1 MTGPACRNIR
11 QALGVYV
18 VGAIDPAE
26 RIMVDLHVASCA
38 ECREELAGLAALPTL
53 LALVP
58 APDAERLLAEST
70 ERRELEEPPAELL
83 ASLLREVSAR
93 RAAGR
98 WWGIVAAAAAVVL
111 AAAVGV
117 TGAHILAGDSPA
129 ATAPVAAGPPETV
142 RAYNPKTDVTAV
154 VKYKSTSWGTTMD
167 VWVTGIPAGTVCE
180 LWVVNTDGTR
190 SPAGSWTVAFG
201 IASAD
206 YPGSAELA
214 AKDVKEFQ
222 IMSGKQVEVTVP
234 AD

>member
-1 MTGPACRNIR
+1 MTGPACRNVR

-26 RIMVDLHVASCA
+26 RILVDLHVASCA
-38 ECREELAGLAALPTL
+38 ECREELAGLAALPAL

-58 APDAERLLAEST
+58 AHDAERLMAEST
-70 ERRELEEPPAELL
+70 ELREFEEPPAELL
-83 ASLLREVSAR
+83 TSLLREVTAR

-117 TGAHILAGDSPA
+117 TGAHILGGSTPA
-129 ATAPVAAGPPETV
+129 PASAAVGTTEKV
-142 RAYNPKTDVTAV
+142 SAYNPKTHVSAV
-154 VKYKSTSWGTTMD
+154 VKYKSTAWGTTMD
-167 VWVTGIPAGTVCE
+167 VQVTGIPDGTTCQ
-180 LWVVNTDGTR
+180 LWVVNRDGTR
-190 SPAGSWTVAFG
+190 SPAGSWTVAYLQET
-201 IASAD
+201 AE
-206 YPGSAELA
+206 YPGSAQLA

-222 IMSGKQVEVTVP
+222 VTSGKTVEVTVP

>member
-1 MTGPACRNIR
+1 MTGPACRNVR

-26 RIMVDLHVASCA
+26 RMLVDLHVATCA

-58 APDAERLLAEST
+58 AHDAERLMAEST
-70 ERRELEEPPAELL
+70 ELREFEEPPAELL
-83 ASLLREVSAR
+83 ASLLHEVSAR
-93 RAAGR
+93 RTAGR

-117 TGAHILAGDSPA
+117 TGAHILARGTPA
-129 ATAPVAAGPPETV
+129 PQQIAVGRLETV
-142 RAYNPKTDVTAV
+142 SAYNPQTHVSAV
-154 VKYKSTSWGTTMD
+154 VSYKSTSWGTMMD
-167 VWVTGIPAGTVCE
+167 VRVTGVPAGTTCQ
-180 LWVVNTDGTR
+180 LWVVNRDGTT
-190 SPAGSWTVAFG
+190 SPAGSWKVAYG
-201 IASAD
+201 NTHAD

-214 AKDVKEFQ
+214 AKDVSQFR
-222 IMSGKQVEVTVP
+222 ITSGGQVEVTVP

>member
-1 MTGPACRNIR
+1 MTGPACRNVR

-26 RIMVDLHVASCA
+26 RILVDLHVASCA
-38 ECREELAGLAALPTL
+38 ECREELAGLAALPAL

-58 APDAERLLAEST
+58 AHDAERLMDEST
-70 ERRELEEPPAELL
+70 ELREFEEPPAELL

-117 TGAHILAGDSPA
+117 TGAHILARSTPGPA
-129 ATAPVAAGPPETV
+129 PIAVGRSETV
-142 RAYNPKTDVTAV
+142 SAYNPKTHVGAV
-154 VKYKSTSWGTTMD
+154 VSYKATSWGTMMD
-167 VWVTGIPAGTVCE
+167 VSVTGIPAGTVCQ
-180 LWVVNTDGTR
+180 LWVVNSDGTK
-190 SPAGSWTVAFG
+190 SPAGSWKVAYG
-201 IASAD
+201 QSHAE
-206 YPGSAELA
+206 YPGSAELD
-214 AKDVKEFQ
+214 AKDVSQFQ
-222 IMSGKQVEVTVP
+222 VISGGQVEVTVP

>member
-1 MTGPACRNIR
+1 MTGPACRNVR

-26 RIMVDLHVASCA
+26 RMLVDLHVASCA
-38 ECREELAGLAALPTL
+38 ECREELAGLAALPAL

-58 APDAERLLAEST
+58 VHDAERLTAEST
-70 ERRELEEPPAELL
+70 ELRELEEPPAELL
-83 ASLLREVSAR
+83 TSLLREVAAR

-117 TGAHILAGDSPA
+117 TGAHILAGSAPSPS
-129 ATAPVAAGPPETV
+129 PVAGGRLETV
-142 RAYNPKTDVTAV
+142 RAYNPKTHVSAV
-154 VKYKSTSWGTTMD
+154 VKYKSTAWGTTMD
-167 VWVTGIPAGTVCE
+167 VRVSGIPDGTTCQ
-180 LWVVNTDGTR
+180 LWVVNSDGTR
-190 SPAGSWTVAFG
+190 SPAGSWKVAYLHEQ
-201 IASAD
+201 AD
-206 YPGSAELA
+206 YPGSAQLA

-222 IMSGKQVEVTVP
+222 VTSGSTVEVTVP